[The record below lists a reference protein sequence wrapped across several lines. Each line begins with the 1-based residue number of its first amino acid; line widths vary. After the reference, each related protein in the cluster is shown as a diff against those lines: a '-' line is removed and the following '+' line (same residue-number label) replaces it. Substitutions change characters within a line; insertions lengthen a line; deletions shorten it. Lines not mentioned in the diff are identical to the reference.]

1 MTGKKVIAI
10 LAAGALLCG
19 LAGCDKKDTGSSAP
33 NNVQSVPQ
41 SVPENK
47 SEAAQSTG
55 TSSDNSVSS
64 APQRTVEIKPEIT
77 MDGKLISLPCKV
89 KDIKGIT
96 LDTEVSFI
104 GVPATADGVEY
115 SQVTFYLNDAR
126 GTIRL
131 AGDCSEKTDLGEETV
146 IGIELR
152 EGIPFSYSDV
162 TSDSTMDDVLSVL
175 GEPDRSSDQNKSY
188 FLRYYIDGDP
198 SNYVDFGFNETHD
211 KILVVRVY
219 LLGKGEGSAEVRET
233 AVDVLLRD
241 YPSIKDD
248 LDFDET
254 KAGAVR
260 VMDIDFDGKDET
272 VIQVGPTFGIA
283 VYENTENGWD
293 EAGRFANDVQMSYI
307 PSLDKLY
314 PYENG
319 SDKYWYYAF
328 HFDNGG
334 VMTADVI
341 GAVKHEGN
349 EYTVEYLLSHG
360 VLNYSDIAEPFSE
373 NFYRVGWNKGDIDFT
388 QDHGDIGEDDFRALW
403 DRYPE
408 APEL

>member
-19 LAGCDKKDTGSSAP
+19 LTGCDKKDTGSSAP
-33 NNVQSVPQ
+33 NSVQSTPQ
-41 SVPENK
+41 SVPESK
-47 SEAAQSTG
+47 PAAAQSTG

-77 MDGKLISLPCKV
+77 MDGQLISLPCKV
-89 KDIKGIT
+89 KDIEGIT
-96 LDTEVSFI
+96 IDREDMTVT
-104 GVPATADGVEY
+104 PATENEAEY
-115 SQVTFYLNDAR
+115 STAKLQYNNVR

-131 AGDCSEKTDLGEETV
+131 AGDCSEKTELDDETV

-152 EGIPFSYSDV
+152 EGIPFSYLDV
-162 TSDSTMDDVLSVL
+162 TSGSTMDDVLAAL
-175 GEPDRSSDQNKSY
+175 GEADRSSDQTQSY
-188 FLRYYIDGDP
+188 FLRYYIDGNS

-233 AVDVLLRD
+233 AVDFLLRD

-248 LDFDET
+248 LDFDKT

-373 NFYRVGWNKGDIDFT
+373 NFYRIGWDKGDIDFT

-403 DRYPE
+403 ERYPE